1 MSYENKSI
9 FELNPAEKIEY
20 AKNKLKLSI
29 DENDKM
35 MISYWQELLISLLTR
50 VPKPAQELK
59 EQVDFQNDH
68 NIMNIKNDT
77 SNTNAD
83 NNLVALKSQSENY
96 EPPFFKDKR
105 KKESLENLEKSKRE
119 NKMDNANFWTGVLEE
134 LQTKSYEY
142 PFESQIERLYM
153 RKIQALANGQEEVAT
168 NYHKN
173 MVDTLNQH
181 PIIITPDIWEQLDT
195 TGQMHYMSLKSFEA
209 RIKSMKTEEIYW
221 NEMFQRLSQGEQIN
235 L

>member
-9 FELNPAEKIEY
+9 FELSPAEKIEY

-59 EQVDFQNDH
+59 EQVDFQNDRD
-68 NIMNIKNDT
+68 IINIKNDT
-77 SNTNAD
+77 GHTDTID
-83 NNLVALKSQSENY
+83 NSRAVETQSENY

-142 PFESQIERLYM
+142 AFESQIESLYM
-153 RKIQALANGQEEVAT
+153 RKTQALANGQEDVAA

-173 MVDTLNQH
+173 MMDTLNQH
-181 PIIITPDIWEQLDT
+181 PIIITPDIWEQLDK

-221 NEMFQRLSQGEQIN
+221 NEMFQRLSRGEQIN